1 MPRRRGLIFK
11 TLAALIFFS
20 IVLLADDQS
29 LWTEYGLVHSGTLQ
43 PGKLAI
49 TTYEMKDPTGALAA
63 WEWQRSPKGRTC
75 DLAPACNQDGSR
87 TVVSDDNY
95 LLVFEGA
102 LPGKAQVTD
111 IINALPNKHDSSLPA
126 ILTFLPQQGMVANS
140 ARYLLGPASLAAFA
154 PELASAKAGFENGAE
169 AQVADYHIGKEDKPV
184 RLVLFYYA
192 TPEMARI
199 HSANFKRL
207 SGVSVKRSDV
217 LVALT
222 LPPATREQSDTLLS
236 RVQYEAKVT
245 WNDTP
250 PPSPIKPLYQLLL
263 NIIYLSIV
271 LVAICLLAGLFY
283 AGMRIYRRRYG
294 TLETDEAMTTL
305 HLTD

>member
-1 MPRRRGLIFK
+1 MPWRRGLIIK
-11 TLAALIFFS
+11 TLAALVFFS
-20 IVLLADDQS
+20 TALLADDQS
-29 LWTEYGLVHSGTLQ
+29 LWTEYGLVHSATLQ
-43 PGKLAI
+43 QGKLTI

-87 TVVSDDNY
+87 IVVSDYNY
-95 LLVFEGA
+95 LLIFDGA
-102 LPGKAQVTD
+102 VPTKRQVTEN
-111 IINALPNKHDSSLPA
+111 IKALPNKHDSSLPA

-140 ARYLLGPASLAAFA
+140 ARYILGPVSLAAFA
-154 PELASAKAGFENGAE
+154 PELVSSKPGFENGAE
-169 AQVADYHIGKEDKPV
+169 AQVAEYRIGKEDKPL

-199 HSANFKRL
+199 YTANFKRL
-207 SGVSVKRSDV
+207 PGLSVKRSDV

-236 RVQYEAKVT
+236 RVQYEAKIT

-263 NIIYLSIV
+263 NIIYLSMV

-294 TLETDEAMTTL
+294 TLDSEEAMTTL
-305 HLTD
+305 HLTE